1 MDGSKTKSILAFQK
15 EAPQSDPLG
24 AERALDALFGPEG
37 VTIVCSI
44 RTFKKHGGHV
54 STRRI
59 VYEAW
64 AKTMDPEFQQIKVQ
78 KQIF

>member
-15 EAPQSDPLG
+15 EAPQSDSLG

-37 VTIVCSI
+37 
-44 RTFKKHGGHV
+44 GHV
-54 STRRI
+54 STTRI